1 MLSGFVYVTKQTDK
15 VLAGMKEKMMD
26 FGTEKVS
33 VLFRKLFFPTLL
45 GMLSLSAVTTIDGIF
60 VGHGVGSDGIAA
72 VNICIPL
79 LMALTGIGLM
89 IGAGCSVI
97 ASICLSK
104 GKVLLARACVTQA
117 MVFTA
122 VISAVCVLLIIAF
135 PEQTAWILGT
145 SAHLL
150 PMVVDYLVW
159 FSPSLLFELL
169 IAVALFAVR
178 LDGAPKLAMWC
189 SIVAAAVNAVLDWL
203 FIFPFGWGVM
213 GAALAT
219 SVSCFIGAVI
229 AVGYMLFYAQSVRLR
244 ALHFGKRKT
253 MFFFRNICRQCRIG
267 SSALLGEVTMAVLLF
282 VGNHVFMKFMGDDGV
297 GAFGVSC
304 YYLPFVFMVGNAI
317 AQSAQPVISYN
328 FGSGDMTRVNSAF
341 RVSLAAVF
349 VCGIVS
355 TAAFVLFPEFLV
367 ALFLPLDTPA
377 AQIAVKG
384 FPCYGTGFLFFI
396 LNLSVIGFYQSVER
410 IKPAIVFA
418 LLRGFVF
425 LVPCFA
431 VLPVVAGEKGIW
443 LALPASE
450 TLTAFAILCA
460 FVWAKAKSRQATTA
474 RRHGA
479 KRTA

>member
-1 MLSGFVYVTKQTDK
+1 
-15 VLAGMKEKMMD
+15 
-26 FGTEKVS
+26 
-33 VLFRKLFFPTLL
+33 
-45 GMLSLSAVTTIDGIF
+45 
-60 VGHGVGSDGIAA
+60 
-72 VNICIPL
+72 
-79 LMALTGIGLM
+79 
-89 IGAGCSVI
+89 
-97 ASICLSK
+97 
-104 GKVLLARACVTQA
+104 
-117 MVFTA
+117 
-122 VISAVCVLLIIAF
+122 
-135 PEQTAWILGT
+135 
-145 SAHLL
+145 
-150 PMVVDYLVW
+150 
-159 FSPSLLFELL
+159 
-169 IAVALFAVR
+169 
-178 LDGAPKLAMWC
+178 
-189 SIVAAAVNAVLDWL
+189 
-203 FIFPFGWGVM
+203 
-213 GAALAT
+213 
-219 SVSCFIGAVI
+219 
-229 AVGYMLFYAQSVRLR
+229 
-244 ALHFGKRKT
+244 
-253 MFFFRNICRQCRIG
+253 
-267 SSALLGEVTMAVLLF
+267 
-282 VGNHVFMKFMGDDGV
+282 
-297 GAFGVSC
+297 
-304 YYLPFVFMVGNAI
+304 MVGNAI

-410 IKPAIVFA
+410 IKPATVFA

-460 FVWAKAKSRQATTA
+460 FVWAKAKSRQVTTA